1 MIKADSTYYWMQLLI
16 IGQHLINYQKKS
28 CFKCLKM
35 EIFIR
40 EEQPKDGNYVCPGRT
55 DLPPGNHSRIWKRHT
70 RSKSLN
76 KQSQEEYKTKL
87 HSDAYEIDKETG
99 TGYWHQAIMKEMKN
113 NMIEE
118 CVKIPV
124 GSKWIPF
131 HMIFNVKLD
140 LTRKAWFV
148 ASGHWTDP
156 PTQVSYSSVVI
167 RKAYAL
173 LSPSQH

>member
-1 MIKADSTYYWMQLLI
+1 
-16 IGQHLINYQKKS
+16 
-28 CFKCLKM
+28 
-35 EIFIR
+35 
-40 EEQPKDGNYVCPGRT
+40 
-55 DLPPGNHSRIWKRHT
+55 
-70 RSKSLN
+70 
-76 KQSQEEYKTKL
+76 
-87 HSDAYEIDKETG
+87 
-99 TGYWHQAIMKEMKN
+99 
-113 NMIEE
+113 
-118 CVKIPV
+118 V